1 MTAGAVRVMSGAEMN
16 MTATKL
22 PASRGALTGIALKV
36 TSVLIFLVMS
46 SLLKASQGVPAG
58 ELVFFRSFF
67 GVLPVVAFLAWR
79 GELREGLKS
88 NNVVS
93 QIWRGLVGTVSM
105 GLGFFALT
113 RLPLPEAVTINYAMP
128 LIIVIFSAVFLKER
142 VRAYRWTAVIVGL
155 IGVVIIA
162 WPQLTLF
169 SGGVNSAAAVGALA
183 AIGGATMGAVAQLL
197 VRTLI
202 RTERSGTIVLYFL
215 LSSSVISLLTVP
227 FGWVVPSPLTAV
239 LLVGAGIAG
248 GIAQVV
254 LTESYRH
261 ADMSVVAPFEYTSLV
276 FSVIIGFLFF
286 GDVPTWFMLVGGVI
300 VVGSGLFIIYREH
313 RLGLDQSKVR
323 EVVTPQG

>member
-155 IGVVIIA
+155 VGVVIIA

>member
-1 MTAGAVRVMSGAEMN
+1 MDMA
-16 MTATKL
+16 ATTL
-22 PASRGALTGIALKV
+22 PGSRGALTGIGFKIA
-36 TSVLIFLVMS
+36 SVLIFLVMS

-67 GVLPVVAFLAWR
+67 GMLPVVAFLAWR
-79 GELREGLKS
+79 GELRQGLKS

-128 LIIVIFSAVFLKER
+128 LIIVIFSALFLHEI
-142 VRAYRWTAVIVGL
+142 VRAYRWTAVIIGL
-155 IGVVIIA
+155 VGVVIIA

-169 SGGVNSAAAVGALA
+169 STGVDSAAAIGALA

-202 RTERSGTIVLYFL
+202 KTERSATIVLYFL
-215 LSSSVISLLTVP
+215 LSSSVISLVTVP
-227 FGWVVPSPLTAV
+227 FGWVMPSPLTAV
-239 LLVGAGIAG
+239 YLIGAGIAG
-248 GIAQVV
+248 GIAQIL

-276 FSVIIGFLFF
+276 FSVIIGFVFF
-286 GDVPTWFMLVGGVI
+286 GDVPTWFMLAGGVI

-313 RLGLDQSKVR
+313 RLGIDRGKVR